1 MAFPNTMAATPLALG
16 TVFTLEQLPY
26 ELRVVAFDRAEVM
39 YDMRWSLEAPWMMAK
54 LTGAFAYFRLSRDHF
69 EAEARC
75 VRMDPLSA
83 RELEVH
89 RPELPFAVA
98 QRVNLSWY
106 ESWGGAE
113 DVAASDEAVLPVGAI
128 FLSPFG
134 PRDTSKPAVLL
145 HADNGQSFTALEL
158 LRKAKHIQDPHIGTV
173 RLTEGVGIYR
183 EGIKKRI
190 PSYYIWGARSRADA
204 PAINLAHAAIRAVL

>member
-1 MAFPNTMAATPLALG
+1 MAPSQPALG

-39 YDMRWSLEAPWMMAK
+39 YDMRWSLEVPWMMAK
-54 LTGAFAYFRLSRDHF
+54 LTGAFAYYRIDRDYF
-69 EAEARC
+69 EAKARC
-75 VRMDPLSA
+75 VRMDPLSD

-89 RPELPFAVA
+89 RPGLPFAVV
-98 QRVNLSWY
+98 QRTDLSWY
-106 ESWGGAE
+106 ESWGDIGGL
-113 DVAASDEAVLPVGAI
+113 AASDEAVLPVGAI

-134 PRDTSKPAVLL
+134 PRDTSRPALQLL
-145 HADNGQSFTALEL
+145 ADNGKFFTASEL
-158 LRKAKHIQDPHIGTV
+158 LRKAKLIQDPHIGNV

-190 PSYYIWGARSRADA
+190 PSYYVWGARSRADA
-204 PAINLAHAAIRAVL
+204 PAINLAHAATKVTR